1 MKLLLASMLI
11 ISPCWGVLVAV
22 PDPSGKAPEGDM
34 GKGDDGSYKS
44 KAAACG
50 ACKWAATGSCA
61 MYKTCICYATNA
73 FFGVAGVAKASDS
86 NYWYWSCGNEGGS
99 KYETCFP
106 QLRIVDTQADVNP
119 DAFDRFYITD
129 ASDSPAEINLGGG
142 FDYAFTGNGAV
153 TQPMDQSN
161 SSNMEELAF
170 HSPVVDALAEGA
182 QEQLRAFEALPTV
195 TSLRAKPRKSR
206 LFIEQ

>member
-22 PDPSGKAPEGDM
+22 PDPSGKAPEGAT

-44 KAAACG
+44 KDAACK

-73 FFGVAGVAKASDS
+73 FFGVAGVEKASDE

-99 KYETCFP
+99 KYKACFP
-106 QLRIVDTQADVNP
+106 SVDARGQASVGELYK
-119 DAFDRFYITD
+119 DAFGDMQH
-129 ASDSPAEINLGGG
+129 PN
-142 FDYAFTGNGAV
+142 
-153 TQPMDQSN
+153 
-161 SSNMEELAF
+161 
-170 HSPVVDALAEGA
+170 
-182 QEQLRAFEALPTV
+182 
-195 TSLRAKPRKSR
+195 KPKCP
-206 LFIEQ
+206 E